1 MGASTDER
9 HIMLYIDTNTLE
21 VIDSD
26 QAKDRRYVDT
36 MTRHDL
42 PTYEYAAEIAAKVT
56 AVMGN
61 LHLAI
66 DNGSNVYPRYDIIK
80 APAVGD
86 EVSYS
91 FNGDTYPDG
100 KISKISESMRVI
112 TTDTG
117 NVYYRRKLTGAWKR
131 HNTWTLVPGHR
142 FEQNPHF

>member
-1 MGASTDER
+1 
-9 HIMLYIDTNTLE
+9 MLYIDTNTYQ

-26 QAKDRRYVDT
+26 WAKDRRYVDT
-36 MTRHDL
+36 MTRHDWK
-42 PTYEYAAEIAAKVT
+42 TYEAAVDVASKVT
-56 AVMGN
+56 ATEGE
-61 LHLAI
+61 LYIAI
-66 DNGSNVYPRYDIIK
+66 DNGDNIYPRYDIIK
-80 APAVGD
+80 APAAGD

-112 TTDTG
+112 TTDNG

-131 HNTWTLVPGHR
+131 HKTWTLVPGHR